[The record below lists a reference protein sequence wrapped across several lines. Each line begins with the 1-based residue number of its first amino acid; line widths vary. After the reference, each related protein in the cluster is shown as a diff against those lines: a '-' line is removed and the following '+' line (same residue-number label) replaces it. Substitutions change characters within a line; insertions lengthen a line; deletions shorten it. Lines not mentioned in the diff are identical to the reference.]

1 MGLDLTKLEKVRRR
15 GSNTIARCPACAEAG
30 CDRKGEHL
38 FINDGGRFGC
48 VLYPGTD
55 GQTHRQRIFEL
66 AGAKEMT
73 DKSFEIK
80 KPFSPSHGPTVIQKD
95 ILGHLGHIYSTHARK
110 NMNTPIT
117 NTDNN
122 LREDL
127 KETDPNVPEPDPE
140 RQSKVTFTPEEE
152 RLLVGIDAESLEKVR
167 MIKDIFDGTI
177 VAVEDNACGTGT
189 NRLTKP

>member
-30 CDRKGEHL
+30 GDRKGEHL
-38 FINDGGRFGC
+38 FINDRSRFGC
-48 VLYPGTD
+48 ALYPGTD

-73 DKSFEIK
+73 DKNFEIK
-80 KPFSPSHGPTVIQKD
+80 KPFSASPGPTVIQKD

-117 NTDNN
+117 NIDNN

-127 KETDPNVPEPDPE
+127 KETDPSVPEPVPE
-140 RQSKVTFTPEEE
+140 RQNKVTFTPKEE
-152 RLLVGIDAESLEKVR
+152 RLLVGIDAESLDKVR
-167 MIKDIFDGTI
+167 MIKDIFDGTV
-177 VAVEDNACGTGT
+177 VAVEDNACETGT